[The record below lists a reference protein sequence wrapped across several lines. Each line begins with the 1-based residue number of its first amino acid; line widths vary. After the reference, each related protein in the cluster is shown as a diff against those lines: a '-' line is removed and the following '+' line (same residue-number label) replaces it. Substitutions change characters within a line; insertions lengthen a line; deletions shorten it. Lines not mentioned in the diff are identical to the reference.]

1 MIYDLRLTHIFR
13 EVRFRFLWCFFSYG
27 FTFCFSYHFSEEL
40 LYLLAKPFLQLFQS
54 SPLTLEAACNCFFA
68 ESYDVEGPSPSV
80 AAPVSQ
86 CLTGAPKVAWPP
98 TSAPTSPHFSS
109 FISTQLTEALNTYIT
124 SSCIFSFVFCIPFFF
139 YQIWCFLI
147 PSCNQTQRQQ
157 VARYILLS
165 LTFFVCFFSI
175 SLLFLLPNVWLFLYS
190 LSKTSTKLFVIQL
203 QPKIYDFIMLTIR
216 FMFLSFMGSQI
227 PVILLWL
234 VELKKILLQ
243 DCIKYRSSLVLCSIL
258 LSALLTPPDFICQLL
273 TSLFILVVVELTLF
287 YAFVKVHY
295 TLKIQ

>member
-1 MIYDLRLTHIFR
+1 MIYDLTLTHIFR
-13 EVRFRFLWCFFSYG
+13 EVRFRFVWCFLSYG
-27 FTFCFSYHFSEEL
+27 LTFCFSYNFSEEL

-54 SPLTLEAACNCFFA
+54 SPLTLEAACNCFVA
-68 ESYDVEGPSPSV
+68 QSCDVEGLSHSV
-80 AAPVSQ
+80 GEQ
-86 CLTGAPKVAWPP
+86 KRLT
-98 TSAPTSPHFSS
+98 PTSPHFCS

-124 SSCIFSFVFCIPFFF
+124 SCCIFSFVFCIPFFV

-165 LTFFVCFFSI
+165 VTFFVCFFSI

-190 LSKTSTKLFVIQL
+190 LSNTSTKLFVIQL
-203 QPKIYDFIMLTIR
+203 QPKIYDFIMLTIH

-234 VELKKILLQ
+234 VELNKILLQ
-243 DCIKYRSSLVLCSIL
+243 DCIKYRSSVVLCCIL
-258 LSALLTPPDFICQLL
+258 LSALLTPPDFVCQLL
-273 TSLFILVVVELTLF
+273 TSVFILIVVELTLF
-287 YAFVKVHY
+287 YAFVKLHY
-295 TLKIQ
+295 TLKTQHKLVKLGAPSMI